1 MSTFSL
7 NKIGQISVNVK
18 DVDRA
23 TAFYK
28 DVLGMTHLF
37 QVPGMSFFDCGGI
50 MLMLGLPTSE
60 AFDHPSSIVYYQVEN
75 ISTAHKTLS
84 ERGATF
90 VEDPNFVANMG
101 EQDLWMAF
109 LQDTEG
115 NTLAIRCLIPKG
127 TKPE

>member
-1 MSTFSL
+1 MSSLSL
-7 NKIGQISVNVK
+7 NQIGQIHINVK
-18 DVDRA
+18 DADRA

-50 MLMLGLPTSE
+50 MLMLGVPTSE
-60 AFDHPSSIVYYQVEN
+60 SFSHPSSIIYYQVEDI
-75 ISTAHKTLS
+75 ISAHKTLV

-115 NTLAIRCLIPKG
+115 NTLAIRSLIPKG
-127 TKPE
+127 TKPA

>member
-1 MSTFSL
+1 MSPLSL
-7 NKIGQISVNVK
+7 NQIGQIHINVQ
-18 DVDRA
+18 DADRA

-28 DVLGMTHLF
+28 NVLGMPHLF

-50 MLMLGLPTSE
+50 MLMLGVPTSE
-60 AFDHPSSIVYYQVEN
+60 SFNHPSSIIYYQVEN
-75 ISTAHKTLS
+75 IFAAHTTLVA
-84 ERGATF
+84 RGATF
-90 VEDPNFVANMG
+90 VEAPNFVANMG

-115 NTLAIRCLIPKG
+115 NTLAIRSFVPKG